1 MSDYEFEDRGDIE
14 WNEPGLKSLFK
25 SRGRRCTKQRL
36 YEARASELLAVGDR
50 KEVIRSLAPDLF
62 NLVYEPWQL
71 YQAWSFLAKH
81 NGQAPGRDER
91 RFSQYSRADVWGLVT
106 ELSDAIRDGTYRP
119 QREYLKK
126 IDKANGSGKRCLVIQ
141 SIVDRVVQRAA
152 FVVLQPLFDKMFVA
166 ESFGYRPKRG
176 RLHALAVIEQQI
188 MSKSQRVWLA
198 HDIRDAYGNVRLP
211 QLFELLRDYLPDER
225 LMAFLERVL
234 VSRKVK
240 GLRQGGPLSPL
251 MLNFY
256 LHHLLDLPWR
266 TKCPNSVL
274 VRYADDLCCGGTDVD
289 TVVAHD
295 QALRSLL
302 KPVGMRLKATCD
314 DAVKDLSRGEHLEF
328 LGYRVDLCDGQFRV
342 QILNQSR
349 QRLRQK
355 FRLAHCK
362 NHSQLRADRIA
373 RGWLA
378 SKAAA
383 YSSCDPLKIC
393 RKIHHVARKY
403 GFEEISS
410 VEELKQI
417 WGRAYV
423 GWIQL
428 RESLGLP
435 DPA

>member
-14 WNEPGLKSLFK
+14 WNEPGLKPLFDY
-25 SRGRRCTKQRL
+25 RGRRPEKLRL
-36 YEARASELLAVGDR
+36 YEVRVNELTATGGC
-50 KEVIRSLAPDLF
+50 KEVIRSLAPDL
-62 NLVYEPWQL
+62 LKLISEPWL
-71 YQAWSFLAKH
+71 LSESWKFLANH
-81 NGQAPGRDER
+81 NGQAPGRDRR
-91 RFSQYSRADVWGLVT
+91 RFSEYSRAEVWTQVAL
-106 ELSDAIRDGTYRP
+106 LSKSIREGTYCPGPER
-119 QREYLKK
+119 LKPINK
-126 IDKANGSGKRCLVIQ
+126 ENGTGKRPLVIQ
-141 SIVDRVVQRAA
+141 NIVDRVVQRAA

-166 ESFGYRPKRG
+166 ESFGFRPRRG

-198 HDIRDAYGNVRLP
+198 HDIRDAYGHVRLP
-211 QLFELLRDYLPDER
+211 RLFDLLRDYLPDER

-251 MLNFY
+251 MLNLY
-256 LHHLLDLPWR
+256 LHHVLDVPWR
-266 TKCPNSVL
+266 TKCPDSVL

-289 TVVAHD
+289 TAVAHD

-302 KPVGMRLKATCD
+302 KPVGMNLKATCD
-314 DAVKDLSRGEHLEF
+314 DAVKDLSRGDHLEF
-328 LGYRVDLCDGQFRV
+328 LGYRVDVCDGQFRV
-342 QILNQSR
+342 QILNQSL

-383 YSSCDPLKIC
+383 YSSCDPLEIC
-393 RKIHHVARKY
+393 LRIHHVARDCD
-403 GFEEISS
+403 FEEITSI
-410 VEELKQI
+410 EELKQI
-417 WGRAYV
+417 WGRAHA
-423 GWIQL
+423 GWIRV
-428 RESLGLP
+428 RESFGLP